1 MHRQLEKIDETS
13 LQHKED
19 FCIELNL
26 EDNSDEEYAHTQKVW
41 NVFETKNRGEYHDLY
56 VNSDILLFADVFES
70 FRNKCLEI
78 YELDPIYFESAP
90 GLAWQACLK
99 KI

>member
-1 MHRQLEKIDETS
+1 MDETS

-56 VNSDILLFADVFES
+56 VNSDILLFADMFES

-90 GLAWQACLK
+90 GLAWQACLN